1 MNTGQ
6 HTSNGE
12 FFRMNEAL
20 FNQDSMGIVVVNS
33 KGLIQSANT
42 FALDLVG
49 YKIEE
54 LLGEPIEK
62 LIPHRYHQTHSKHRE
77 TFNLHPRHRTMGVG
91 MDLFALRKDGTE
103 FPVEVSLSNYQNQT
117 EQNTIAFL
125 SDISIRKKAETENV
139 KLKNALEDT
148 VQQRTRDLT
157 NAMHQLKMS
166 NERLERVLYF
176 QKALLDNAGAM
187 IIATDQAGLITLF
200 NPEAS
205 KILGYTESEVVNRVT
220 PVMFHRLEEI
230 ETKRQE
236 ILSEHGLQL
245 QNNFSVLVEN
255 ARRNTHEETNYTY
268 RRKDGSQFPVS
279 LTITA
284 LKDRNGMIAG
294 FMGIAIDIS
303 ERKKTEEILSASLK
317 KEKELSELKTKFV
330 AMASHEFRSPLST
343 ILTSAY
349 LIQKYPL
356 MEDQSKRD
364 VHVTRIV
371 SSVNML
377 KDILNDFMS
386 IDKIEEGKIAVNP
399 TSLQLQTLLEGVLDE
414 MENNLRKDQ
423 EITYQHTGDTMVYMD
438 GSLLKHIVINLVS
451 NASKFSPEGSPI
463 EIRTNVVDHQVT
475 LSVKDHGIGIPLE
488 DQAHLTERFFRSSNA
503 AHIQGTGLGL
513 HIVARYAELMN
524 GVVILKSE
532 LGAGTEIKIEF
543 KFV

>member
-1 MNTGQ
+1 
-6 HTSNGE
+6 
-12 FFRMNEAL
+12 MNEAL

-33 KGLIQSANT
+33 KGLIQSANA
-42 FALDLVG
+42 FALELVG
-49 YKIEE
+49 YTIDE

-62 LIPHRYHQTHSKHRE
+62 LIPHRYRQAHVEHRE
-77 TFNLHPRHRTMGVG
+77 TFNRHPRNRTMGVG

-103 FPVEVSLSNYQNQT
+103 FPVEVSLSNYQNQI

-125 SDISIRKKAETENV
+125 SDISVRKKAEAENV
-139 KLKNALEDT
+139 KLKNALEET
-148 VQQRTRDLT
+148 VQQRTKDLT

-187 IIATDQAGLITLF
+187 IIATDPVGLITLF

-205 KILGYTESEVVNRVT
+205 KNLGYSEAEVVNRST
-220 PVMFHRLEEI
+220 PVMFHIVEEI
-230 ETKRQE
+230 ESKRQQ
-236 ILSEHGLQL
+236 IFTEHGVQL

-255 ARRNTHEETNYTY
+255 ARRNTHEEVNYTY

-284 LKDRNGMIAG
+284 LKDRTGMIAG

-317 KEKELSELKTKFV
+317 QEKELSELKTKFV

-349 LIQKYPL
+349 LIQKYP
-356 MEDQSKRD
+356 MVEDQSKRD

-386 IDKIEEGKIAVNP
+386 IDKIEEGKIPVKQ
-399 TSLQLQTLLEGVLDE
+399 TSFQLQNLLTSVLEE

-423 EITYQHTGDTMVYMD
+423 QINYQHTGDTTVLMD
-438 GSLLKHIVINLVS
+438 SSLLKHIVINLVS

-463 EIRTNVVDHQVT
+463 EIKTNVADHQVS
-475 LSVKDHGIGIPLE
+475 LSVKDNGIGIPEE
-488 DQAHLTERFFRSSNA
+488 DQAHLMERFFRSSNA

-513 HIVARYAELMN
+513 HIVAKYAELMG
-524 GVVILKSE
+524 GVVLLTSE

-543 KFV
+543 NTG